1 MDYSLRINTQNKS
14 DMSKIIFLDFDGVI
28 TTLKSKWTIDNEKVE
43 LVKQICDA
51 TGAKIVISSSWRRY
65 TLEQT
70 IEAITTRE
78 TKIGHNPFPY
88 PEYIIDITSRMYGFK
103 YGNKETHYGL
113 CRGVEIDRWL
123 WEHQD
128 VTNYV
133 ILGDDSDMLLSQKKH
148 IIKTHA
154 LRGISKRDVKR
165 AINIL
170 TKTKSI

>member
-1 MDYSLRINTQNKS
+1 
-14 DMSKIIFLDFDGVI
+14 MSKIIFLDFDGVI
-28 TTLKSKWTIDNEKVE
+28 TTLKSNWNLDKEKME

-70 IEAITTRE
+70 LELITTKQIE
-78 TKIGHNPFPY
+78 KGFQSFLY
-88 PEYIIDITSRMYGFK
+88 PEDVVDITARMYAFK
-103 YGNKETHYGL
+103 SGNRETHYGL
-113 CRGVEIDRWL
+113 YRGVEIGQWL
-123 WEHQD
+123 SEHQD

-133 ILGDDSDMLLSQKKH
+133 ILDDDSDMLLSQKKH
-148 IIKTHA
+148 FIKTHT

>member
-1 MDYSLRINTQNKS
+1 MNK
-14 DMSKIIFLDFDGVI
+14 IVFLDFDGVI
-28 TTLKSKWTIDNEKVE
+28 TTLKSNWTIDNEKVE

-70 IEAITTRE
+70 IEEITNQE
-78 TKIGHNPFPY
+78 SVYGHNPFPY
-88 PEYIIDITSRMYGFK
+88 PEYIIDIISRMYAFK

-123 WEHQD
+123 WEHKD

-133 ILGDDSDMLLSQKKH
+133 ILDDDSDMLLCQKEH
-148 IIKTHA
+148 FIKTHA
-154 LRGISKRDVKR
+154 LRGISKRDVEK
-165 AINIL
+165 AIKIL
-170 TKTKSI
+170 NS

>member
-1 MDYSLRINTQNKS
+1 
-14 DMSKIIFLDFDGVI
+14 MSKIIFLDFDGVI
-28 TTLKSKWTIDNEKVE
+28 TTLKSNWNLDKEKME
-43 LVKQICDA
+43 LVKRICDA
-51 TGAKIVISSSWRRY
+51 TRAKIVISSSWRRY

-70 IEAITTRE
+70 LELITTKQIE
-78 TKIGHNPFPY
+78 KGFQSFLY
-88 PEYIIDITSRMYGFK
+88 PEDVMDITSRMYGFK

-133 ILGDDSDMLLSQKKH
+133 ILDDDPDMLLSQKKH
-148 IIKTHA
+148 FIKIHA

-170 TKTKSI
+170 TKTKSK

>member
-1 MDYSLRINTQNKS
+1 
-14 DMSKIIFLDFDGVI
+14 
-28 TTLKSKWTIDNEKVE
+28 
-43 LVKQICDA
+43 
-51 TGAKIVISSSWRRY
+51 
-65 TLEQT
+65 LEQT
-70 IEAITTRE
+70 LELITTKQIE
-78 TKIGHNPFPY
+78 KGFQSFLY
-88 PEYIIDITSRMYGFK
+88 PEDVMDITSRMYGFK

-133 ILGDDSDMLLSQKKH
+133 ILDDDPDMLLSQKKH
-148 IIKTHA
+148 FIKIHA

-170 TKTKSI
+170 TKTI

>member
-1 MDYSLRINTQNKS
+1 
-14 DMSKIIFLDFDGVI
+14 MSKIIFLDFDGVI
-28 TTLKSKWTIDNEKVE
+28 TTVKSNWNLDKEKME

-70 IEAITTRE
+70 LELITTKQIE
-78 TKIGHNPFPY
+78 NGFQSFLY
-88 PEYIIDITSRMYGFK
+88 PEDVMGITARMYAFK
-103 YGNKETHYGL
+103 SGNRETHYGL
-113 CRGVEIDRWL
+113 YRGVEIEQWL
-123 WEHQD
+123 SEHKD

-133 ILGDDSDMLLSQKKH
+133 ILDDDSDMLLCQKKH
-148 IIKTHA
+148 FIKTHA

-170 TKTKSI
+170 TKT